1 MRLGLGDFLRSRE
14 QEPAAPAEEAKG
26 ASGAA
31 GELRSVPL
39 EHIRPNPYQPRQSFD
54 EESIA
59 ELAESIAEQGLL
71 QPLVVRPAGNG
82 YQLLL
87 GERRFRACQRLGMTE
102 VPAIVRTA
110 DDREAAVLALVENMQ
125 REDLSLFEEVEGLR
139 FLAEHFQ
146 MSQQEIADSL
156 GLSQSSVANK
166 LRLLKLAP
174 AVREVVTRENLTERH
189 ARALLAFS
197 DPEKQL
203 RAAQYIAEKRMNV
216 REAEE
221 WIARQLEG
229 EQPRKPRQRVRAIYK
244 DARLFLNSVRSL
256 VTQLEK
262 AGVGV
267 ELDEEQTPDYL
278 EVRVRIRTG
287 KGVE

>member
-1 MRLGLGDFLRSRE
+1 M
-14 QEPAAPAEEAKG
+14 
-26 ASGAA
+26 
-31 GELRSVPL
+31 
-39 EHIRPNPYQPRQSFD
+39 
-54 EESIA
+54 
-59 ELAESIAEQGLL
+59 
-71 QPLVVRPAGNG
+71 
-82 YQLLL
+82 
-87 GERRFRACQRLGMTE
+87 
-102 VPAIVRTA
+102 PAIVRTA
-110 DDREAAVLALVENMQ
+110 DYREAALLALVENMQ

-189 ARALLAFS
+189 ARALLAFT

-203 RAAQYIAEKRMNV
+203 RAAQYIVEKRMNV

-221 WIARQLEG
+221 WIARQLER